1 MVRLCHSNHQ
11 SFRWI
16 ILRRNHMSPR
26 PLLPCFNLGASSGT
40 QVPYPWSK
48 KKGTI
53 YSNSESLNHSFLSS
67 KPPLVF
73 EECTYSRYFYNYK
86 CYIQYID
93 YISMAKTTCPSTIP
107 FWPQHWQTPWA
118 PMQKVRSASPRPA
131 VLPSPRGW
139 HVPRL
144 PEVKCNKPGEKCHH
158 GHPVTGPIKTTPT
171 GNKGVLKEC

>member
-1 MVRLCHSNHQ
+1 MVRWCHSNHQ

-53 YSNSESLNHSFLSS
+53 YSNSKSLNHSFLSS

-73 EECTYSRYFYNYK
+73 KECVCININIFRDNTNLKTRKNTYKHRLSIPKNHHPLLATALADTAGADAKGPICVSKASSSTKPEGVAR
-86 CYIQYID
+86 
-93 YISMAKTTCPSTIP
+93 AKTTRGEV
-107 FWPQHWQTPWA
+107 QQTWRFLDLWLFDA
-118 PMQKVRSASPRPA
+118 CRKWS
-131 VLPSPRGW
+131 
-139 HVPRL
+139 
-144 PEVKCNKPGEKCHH
+144 
-158 GHPVTGPIKTTPT
+158 KT
-171 GNKGVLKEC
+171 